1 VYNGLISM
9 IIVEKLMRKGCEVFL
24 AYVKDT

>member
-9 IIVEKLMRKGCEVFL
+9 ITVEKLMRKGCEAFL